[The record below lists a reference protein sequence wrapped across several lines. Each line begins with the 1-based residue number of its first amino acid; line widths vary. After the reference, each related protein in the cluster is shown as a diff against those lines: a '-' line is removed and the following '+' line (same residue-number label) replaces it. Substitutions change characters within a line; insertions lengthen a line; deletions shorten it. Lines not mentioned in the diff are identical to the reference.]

1 MLLCGVRVTVL
12 ISCYLNNY
20 RFVMMTLACSP
31 VDCQLSDSVSE
42 GTDNTDTTGYSSD
55 EDWPA
60 AAAAMF
66 SLVNP
71 MIVVSNRLPF
81 VLRRD
86 KAGNLERK
94 PR

>member
-1 MLLCGVRVTVL
+1 
-12 ISCYLNNY
+12 
-20 RFVMMTLACSP
+20 MMTLACSP

-55 EDWPA
+55 EEMDRT
-60 AAAAMF
+60 MF

-86 KAGNLERK
+86 KDGNLERK
-94 PR
+94 PRWVLSRASNGGPLLGPSPG